1 MKTIQSA
8 SAILFMLCM
17 SFNSMAQKAY
27 DNVKY
32 IGKTQNISVEFTL
45 ANGYLEAS
53 EIKTTDL
60 KNKKTSTF
68 SVDPS
73 DARIG
78 SDLRLMHI
86 STSKTQFTDYFI
98 LKNIEEGYTRPPKT
112 IQGVYYF
119 NSKPYELILKL
130 KSK

>member
-1 MKTIQSA
+1 
-8 SAILFMLCM
+8 M

-73 DARIG
+73 DARVG
-78 SDLRLMHI
+78 TDLRLMHI
-86 STSKTQFTDYFI
+86 STSKAQFTDYFI
-98 LKNIEEGYTRPPKT
+98 LKNIEEGYTHPPKT
-112 IQGVYYF
+112 IQGLYYF
-119 NSKPYELILKL
+119 NNKPYELVLKI
-130 KSK
+130 KK

>member
-1 MKTIQSA
+1 MKTIQ

-53 EIKTTDL
+53 EIKTKDL

-73 DARIG
+73 DARVG
-78 SDLRLMHI
+78 TDLRLMHI
-86 STSKTQFTDYFI
+86 STTSKQFTDYFI
-98 LKNIEEGYTRPPKT
+98 IQNIEEGYTNPPKT
-112 IQGVYYF
+112 IKGMYYF
-119 NSKPYELILKL
+119 ENKPYELILKL